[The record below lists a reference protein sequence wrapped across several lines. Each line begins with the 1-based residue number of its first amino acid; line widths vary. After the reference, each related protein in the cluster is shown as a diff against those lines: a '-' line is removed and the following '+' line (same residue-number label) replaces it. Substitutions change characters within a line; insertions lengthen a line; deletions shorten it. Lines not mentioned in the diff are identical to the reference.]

1 MGKLEFTKMHGIGND
16 YIYIDVA
23 KNRDLKEIF
32 TRYSIGALV
41 RYLSNRNF
49 GIGGDGVIF
58 IEKSMIADFKMR
70 IFNSDGTE
78 AEMCGNGIR
87 CFAKYIYDQKLTEKD
102 ILKIE
107 TLAGIKEVKKEKQI
121 LEPSK
126 ETIEQYVVNMGK
138 PIISGNL
145 SISVLDKNIQL
156 TKILIGNP
164 HAVIFTKDI
173 ENIPI
178 KKYGP
183 LIENHKYFP
192 QKTNVE
198 FVEIL
203 ENNLIKMRVWERGSG
218 ETFACGT
225 GSCAAVV
232 AGVSNNLIKRDV
244 KVLLR
249 GGELDINWDK
259 KTNNINNIISS
270 LNIKNAIIYNA
281 ILEPKRLNYR
291 RIKKS

>member
-16 YIYIDVA
+16 YIYIDVT
-23 KNRDLKEIF
+23 KNKDLKEIF

-70 IFNSDGTE
+70 KFNSDGTE
-78 AEMCGNGIR
+78 SEMCGNGIR
-87 CFAKYIYDQKLTEKD
+87 CFAKYIYDQKLTGKD

-107 TLAGIKEVKKEKQI
+107 TLAGIKEVKKEKHI

-244 KVLLR
+244 KVLLK
-249 GGELDINWDK
+249 GGELDINWDE
-259 KTNNINNIISS
+259 KTNNIYMKGIATKVYDGIME
-270 LNIKNAIIYNA
+270 I
-281 ILEPKRLNYR
+281 
-291 RIKKS
+291 

>member
-23 KNRDLKEIF
+23 RNKDLKEIF

-107 TLAGIKEVKKEKQI
+107 TLAGIKEVKKEKHI

-183 LIENHKYFP
+183 LIENHRYFP

-232 AGVSNNLIKRDV
+232 AGVSNNLIKRAV

-259 KTNNINNIISS
+259 KTNNIYMKGMATKVYDGIMEI
-270 LNIKNAIIYNA
+270 
-281 ILEPKRLNYR
+281 
-291 RIKKS
+291 

>member
-23 KNRDLKEIF
+23 KNKDLKEIF

-107 TLAGIKEVKKEKQI
+107 TLAGIKEVKKEKHI

-126 ETIEQYVVNMGK
+126 ETIKQYVVNMGK

-259 KTNNINNIISS
+259 KKNNIYMKGMATKVYDGIMEI
-270 LNIKNAIIYNA
+270 
-281 ILEPKRLNYR
+281 
-291 RIKKS
+291 

>member
-1 MGKLEFTKMHGIGND
+1 M
-16 YIYIDVA
+16 
-23 KNRDLKEIF
+23 
-32 TRYSIGALV
+32 V

-107 TLAGIKEVKKEKQI
+107 TLAGIKEVKKEKHI

-138 PIISGNL
+138 PIISGNF

-259 KTNNINNIISS
+259 KTNNIYMKGMATKVYDGIMEI
-270 LNIKNAIIYNA
+270 
-281 ILEPKRLNYR
+281 
-291 RIKKS
+291 

>member
-1 MGKLEFTKMHGIGND
+1 MSKLDFTKMHGIGND
-16 YIYIDVA
+16 YIYIDVS
-23 KNRDLKEIF
+23 KNKDLKEIF

-107 TLAGIKEVKKEKQI
+107 TLAGIKEVKKEKHI

-259 KTNNINNIISS
+259 KTNNIYMKGMATKVYDGIMEIWF
-270 LNIKNAIIYNA
+270 
-281 ILEPKRLNYR
+281 
-291 RIKKS
+291 

>member
-23 KNRDLKEIF
+23 KNKDLKEIF

-107 TLAGIKEVKKEKQI
+107 TLAGIKEVKKEKHI

-244 KVLLR
+244 KVLLK

-259 KTNNINNIISS
+259 KTNNIYMKGMATKVYDGIMEI
-270 LNIKNAIIYNA
+270 
-281 ILEPKRLNYR
+281 
-291 RIKKS
+291 

>member
-107 TLAGIKEVKKEKQI
+107 TLAGIKEVKKEKHI

-183 LIENHKYFP
+183 LIENHNYFP

-203 ENNLIKMRVWERGSG
+203 EHNLIKMRVWERGSG

-259 KTNNINNIISS
+259 KTNNIYMKGMATKVYDGIMEI
-270 LNIKNAIIYNA
+270 
-281 ILEPKRLNYR
+281 
-291 RIKKS
+291 

>member
-23 KNRDLKEIF
+23 KNKDLKEIF

-107 TLAGIKEVKKEKQI
+107 TLAGIKEVKKEKHI

-244 KVLLR
+244 KVLLK

-259 KTNNINNIISS
+259 KTNNIYMKGIATKVYDGIME
-270 LNIKNAIIYNA
+270 IWF
-281 ILEPKRLNYR
+281 
-291 RIKKS
+291 

>member
-16 YIYIDVA
+16 YIYIDVS
-23 KNRDLKEIF
+23 KNKDLKEIF

-107 TLAGIKEVKKEKQI
+107 TLAGIKEVKKEKHI

-126 ETIEQYVVNMGK
+126 EPIEQYVVNMGK

-244 KVLLR
+244 KVLLK

-259 KTNNINNIISS
+259 KTNNIYMKGMATKVYDGIMEI
-270 LNIKNAIIYNA
+270 
-281 ILEPKRLNYR
+281 
-291 RIKKS
+291 

>member
-107 TLAGIKEVKKEKQI
+107 TLAGIKEVKKEKHI

-138 PIISGNL
+138 PIIFGNL

-259 KTNNINNIISS
+259 KTNNIYMKGMATKVYDGIMEI
-270 LNIKNAIIYNA
+270 
-281 ILEPKRLNYR
+281 
-291 RIKKS
+291 

>member
-1 MGKLEFTKMHGIGND
+1 MGKLDFTKMHGIGND

-23 KNRDLKEIF
+23 KNKDLKEIF

-107 TLAGIKEVKKEKQI
+107 TLAGIKEVKKEKHI

-138 PIISGNL
+138 PIIFGNL

-178 KKYGP
+178 KEYGP
-183 LIENHKYFP
+183 LIENHKYFS

-244 KVLLR
+244 KVLLK

-259 KTNNINNIISS
+259 KTNNIYMKGMATKVYDGIMEI
-270 LNIKNAIIYNA
+270 
-281 ILEPKRLNYR
+281 
-291 RIKKS
+291 

>member
-58 IEKSMIADFKMR
+58 IEKSMITDFKMR

-107 TLAGIKEVKKEKQI
+107 TLAGIKEVKKEKHI

-138 PIISGNL
+138 PIISGNF

-259 KTNNINNIISS
+259 KTNNIYMKGMATKVYDGIMEI
-270 LNIKNAIIYNA
+270 
-281 ILEPKRLNYR
+281 
-291 RIKKS
+291 

>member
-23 KNRDLKEIF
+23 KNKDLKEIF

-107 TLAGIKEVKKEKQI
+107 TLAGIKEVKKEKHI

-244 KVLLR
+244 KVLLK
-249 GGELDINWDK
+249 GGELDINWDE
-259 KTNNINNIISS
+259 KTNNIYMKGIATKVYDGIME
-270 LNIKNAIIYNA
+270 I
-281 ILEPKRLNYR
+281 
-291 RIKKS
+291 

>member
-107 TLAGIKEVKKEKQI
+107 TLAGIKEVKKEKHI

-138 PIISGNL
+138 PIIFGNL

-183 LIENHKYFP
+183 LIENHRYFP

-259 KTNNINNIISS
+259 KTNNIYMKGMATKVYDGIMEI
-270 LNIKNAIIYNA
+270 
-281 ILEPKRLNYR
+281 
-291 RIKKS
+291 

>member
-1 MGKLEFTKMHGIGND
+1 MSKLDFTKMHGIGND
-16 YIYIDVA
+16 YIYIDVS
-23 KNRDLKEIF
+23 KNKDLKEIF

-107 TLAGIKEVKKEKQI
+107 TLAGIKEVKKEKHI

-183 LIENHKYFP
+183 LIENHRYFP

-244 KVLLR
+244 KVLLK

-259 KTNNINNIISS
+259 KTNNIYMKGMATKVYDGIMEI
-270 LNIKNAIIYNA
+270 
-281 ILEPKRLNYR
+281 
-291 RIKKS
+291 

>member
-1 MGKLEFTKMHGIGND
+1 
-16 YIYIDVA
+16 
-23 KNRDLKEIF
+23 
-32 TRYSIGALV
+32 
-41 RYLSNRNF
+41 
-49 GIGGDGVIF
+49 
-58 IEKSMIADFKMR
+58 
-70 IFNSDGTE
+70 
-78 AEMCGNGIR
+78 
-87 CFAKYIYDQKLTEKD
+87 
-102 ILKIE
+102 
-107 TLAGIKEVKKEKQI
+107 
-121 LEPSK
+121 
-126 ETIEQYVVNMGK
+126 MGK

-183 LIENHKYFP
+183 LIENHNYFP

-203 ENNLIKMRVWERGSG
+203 EHNLIKMRVWERGSG

-259 KTNNINNIISS
+259 KTNNIYMKGMATKVYDGIMEI
-270 LNIKNAIIYNA
+270 
-281 ILEPKRLNYR
+281 
-291 RIKKS
+291 

>member
-23 KNRDLKEIF
+23 KNKDLKEIF

-107 TLAGIKEVKKEKQI
+107 TLAGIKEVKKEKHI

-156 TKILIGNP
+156 TKVLIGNP

-183 LIENHKYFP
+183 LIENHRYFP

-232 AGVSNNLIKRDV
+232 AGVSNTLIKRDV
-244 KVLLR
+244 KVLLK

-259 KTNNINNIISS
+259 KTNNIYMKGMATKVYDGIMEI
-270 LNIKNAIIYNA
+270 
-281 ILEPKRLNYR
+281 
-291 RIKKS
+291 

>member
-1 MGKLEFTKMHGIGND
+1 MSKLDFTKMHGIGND
-16 YIYIDVA
+16 YIYIDVS
-23 KNRDLKEIF
+23 KNKDLKEIF

-107 TLAGIKEVKKEKQI
+107 TLAGIKEVKKEKHI

-225 GSCAAVV
+225 GSCAAIV

-259 KTNNINNIISS
+259 KTNNIYMKGMATKVYDGIMEI
-270 LNIKNAIIYNA
+270 
-281 ILEPKRLNYR
+281 
-291 RIKKS
+291 

>member
-16 YIYIDVA
+16 YIYIDVT
-23 KNRDLKEIF
+23 KNKDLKEIF

-87 CFAKYIYDQKLTEKD
+87 CFAKYIYDQKLTGKD

-107 TLAGIKEVKKEKQI
+107 TLAGIKEVKKEKHI

-244 KVLLR
+244 KVLLK
-249 GGELDINWDK
+249 GGELDINWDE
-259 KTNNINNIISS
+259 KTNNIYMKGIATKVYDGIME
-270 LNIKNAIIYNA
+270 I
-281 ILEPKRLNYR
+281 
-291 RIKKS
+291 

>member
-23 KNRDLKEIF
+23 KNKDLKEIF

-107 TLAGIKEVKKEKQI
+107 TLAGIKEVKKEKHI

-183 LIENHKYFP
+183 LIENHRYFP

-259 KTNNINNIISS
+259 KTNNIYMKGMATKVYDGIMEI
-270 LNIKNAIIYNA
+270 
-281 ILEPKRLNYR
+281 
-291 RIKKS
+291 

>member
-107 TLAGIKEVKKEKQI
+107 TLAGIKEVKKEKHI

-178 KKYGP
+178 KEYGP

-259 KTNNINNIISS
+259 KTNNIYMKGMATKVYDGIMEI
-270 LNIKNAIIYNA
+270 
-281 ILEPKRLNYR
+281 
-291 RIKKS
+291 

>member
-107 TLAGIKEVKKEKQI
+107 TLVGIKEVKKEKHI

-183 LIENHKYFP
+183 LIENHNYFP

-203 ENNLIKMRVWERGSG
+203 EHNLIKMRVWERGSG

-259 KTNNINNIISS
+259 KTNNIYMKGMATKVYDGIMEI
-270 LNIKNAIIYNA
+270 
-281 ILEPKRLNYR
+281 
-291 RIKKS
+291 

>member
-107 TLAGIKEVKKEKQI
+107 TLAGIKEVKKEKHI

-183 LIENHKYFP
+183 LIENHNYFP

-259 KTNNINNIISS
+259 KTNNIYMKGMATKVYDGIMEI
-270 LNIKNAIIYNA
+270 
-281 ILEPKRLNYR
+281 
-291 RIKKS
+291 

>member
-23 KNRDLKEIF
+23 KNKDLKEIF

-107 TLAGIKEVKKEKQI
+107 TLAGIKEVKKEKHI

-126 ETIEQYVVNMGK
+126 ETIEQYVVKMGK
-138 PIISGNL
+138 PIIFGNL

-225 GSCAAVV
+225 GSCAALV

-259 KTNNINNIISS
+259 KTNNIYMKGMATKVYDGIMEI
-270 LNIKNAIIYNA
+270 
-281 ILEPKRLNYR
+281 
-291 RIKKS
+291 

>member
-23 KNRDLKEIF
+23 KNKDLKEIF

-107 TLAGIKEVKKEKQI
+107 TLAGIKEVKKEKHI

-259 KTNNINNIISS
+259 KTNNIYMKGIATKVYDGIME
-270 LNIKNAIIYNA
+270 I
-281 ILEPKRLNYR
+281 
-291 RIKKS
+291 

>member
-1 MGKLEFTKMHGIGND
+1 MSKLEFTKMHGIGND

-23 KNRDLKEIF
+23 KNKDLKEIF
-32 TRYSIGALV
+32 TRYTIGALV

-107 TLAGIKEVKKEKQI
+107 TLAGIKEVKKEKHI

-244 KVLLR
+244 KVLLK
-249 GGELDINWDK
+249 GGELDINWDE
-259 KTNNINNIISS
+259 KTNNIYMKGIATKVYDGIME
-270 LNIKNAIIYNA
+270 I
-281 ILEPKRLNYR
+281 
-291 RIKKS
+291 

>member
-23 KNRDLKEIF
+23 KNKDLKEIF

-107 TLAGIKEVKKEKQI
+107 TLAGIKEVKKEKHI

-183 LIENHKYFP
+183 LIENHRYFP

-244 KVLLR
+244 KVLLK

-259 KTNNINNIISS
+259 KTNNIYMKGIATKVYDGIME
-270 LNIKNAIIYNA
+270 I
-281 ILEPKRLNYR
+281 
-291 RIKKS
+291 

>member
-107 TLAGIKEVKKEKQI
+107 TLAGIKEVKKEKHI

-138 PIISGNL
+138 PIISGNF

-164 HAVIFTKDI
+164 HAVIFSKDI

-259 KTNNINNIISS
+259 KTNNIYMKGMATKVYDGIMEI
-270 LNIKNAIIYNA
+270 
-281 ILEPKRLNYR
+281 
-291 RIKKS
+291 

>member
-107 TLAGIKEVKKEKQI
+107 TLAGIKEVKKEKHI

-126 ETIEQYVVNMGK
+126 ETIEQYVVKMGK
-138 PIISGNL
+138 PIIFGNL

-259 KTNNINNIISS
+259 KTNNIYMKGMATKVYDGIMEI
-270 LNIKNAIIYNA
+270 
-281 ILEPKRLNYR
+281 
-291 RIKKS
+291 

>member
-1 MGKLEFTKMHGIGND
+1 MGKLGFTKMHGIGND

-107 TLAGIKEVKKEKQI
+107 TLAGIKEVKKEKHI

-138 PIISGNL
+138 PIISGNF

-259 KTNNINNIISS
+259 KTNNIYMKGMATKVYDGIMEI
-270 LNIKNAIIYNA
+270 
-281 ILEPKRLNYR
+281 
-291 RIKKS
+291 

>member
-23 KNRDLKEIF
+23 KNKDLKEIF

-107 TLAGIKEVKKEKQI
+107 TLAGIKEVKKEKHI

-138 PIISGNL
+138 PIISGNF

-259 KTNNINNIISS
+259 KTNNIYMKGMATKVYDGIMEI
-270 LNIKNAIIYNA
+270 
-281 ILEPKRLNYR
+281 
-291 RIKKS
+291 

>member
-23 KNRDLKEIF
+23 KNKDLKEIF

-107 TLAGIKEVKKEKQI
+107 TLAGIKEVKKEKHI

-164 HAVIFTKDI
+164 HAVIFTKDV

-259 KTNNINNIISS
+259 KTNNIYMKGMATKVYDGIMEI
-270 LNIKNAIIYNA
+270 
-281 ILEPKRLNYR
+281 
-291 RIKKS
+291 

>member
-23 KNRDLKEIF
+23 KNKDLKEIF

-107 TLAGIKEVKKEKQI
+107 TLAGIKEVKKEKHI

-138 PIISGNL
+138 PIIFGNL

-183 LIENHKYFP
+183 LIENHRYFP

-244 KVLLR
+244 KVLLK

-259 KTNNINNIISS
+259 KTNNIYMKGMATKVYDGIMEI
-270 LNIKNAIIYNA
+270 
-281 ILEPKRLNYR
+281 
-291 RIKKS
+291 

>member
-107 TLAGIKEVKKEKQI
+107 TLAGIKEVKKEKHI

-173 ENIPI
+173 ENIQI

-244 KVLLR
+244 KVLLK

-259 KTNNINNIISS
+259 KTNNIYMKGIATKVYDGIME
-270 LNIKNAIIYNA
+270 I
-281 ILEPKRLNYR
+281 
-291 RIKKS
+291 

>member
-16 YIYIDVA
+16 YIYIDVT
-23 KNRDLKEIF
+23 KNKDLKEIF

-87 CFAKYIYDQKLTEKD
+87 CFAKYIYDQKLTGKD

-107 TLAGIKEVKKEKQI
+107 TLVGIKEVKKEKHI

-138 PIISGNL
+138 PIIFGNL

-203 ENNLIKMRVWERGSG
+203 ENNLIKMRGWERGSG

-244 KVLLR
+244 KVLLK
-249 GGELDINWDK
+249 GGELDINWDE
-259 KTNNINNIISS
+259 KTNNIYMKGIATKVYDGIME
-270 LNIKNAIIYNA
+270 I
-281 ILEPKRLNYR
+281 
-291 RIKKS
+291 